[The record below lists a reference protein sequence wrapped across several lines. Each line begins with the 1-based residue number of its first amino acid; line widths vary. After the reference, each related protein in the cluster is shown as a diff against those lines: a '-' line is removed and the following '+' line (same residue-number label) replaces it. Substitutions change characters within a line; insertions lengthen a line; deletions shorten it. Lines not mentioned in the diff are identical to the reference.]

1 MKRAGLWL
9 VAGAIAAAATLCVG
23 AVAPVP
29 SQGSA
34 EIEQLK
40 KEVAALRQ
48 RVAALE
54 EQAKESLTSGVRK
67 APPHWSGGEVNGV
80 PYYICPLG
88 ARRQSTNAARKQTA
102 RDETPAPP
110 QAVDNIVKP

>member
-1 MKRAGLWL
+1 MRRTGLLL
-9 VAGAIAAAATLCVG
+9 VAGAVAVVATLCVG

-29 SQGSA
+29 APGSG

-40 KEVAALRQ
+40 KEVATLRQ
-48 RVAALE
+48 RVEALE
-54 EQAKESLTSGVRK
+54 EQAKENLLSGARK

-88 ARRQSTNAARKQTA
+88 ATRQSTSEARKQVPSGKAAATVETA
-102 RDETPAPP
+102 NSIP
-110 QAVDNIVKP
+110 KP